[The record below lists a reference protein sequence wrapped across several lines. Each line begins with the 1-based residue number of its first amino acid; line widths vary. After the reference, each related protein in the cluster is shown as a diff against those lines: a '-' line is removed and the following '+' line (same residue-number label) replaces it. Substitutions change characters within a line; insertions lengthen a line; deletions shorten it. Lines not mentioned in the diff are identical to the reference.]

1 MNPERT
7 GAPAGAPSAGG
18 PPPALELESI
28 TKRFGGVTA
37 LSDATVRVRRGEV
50 HGLVGENGAGK
61 STLLKILDGQ
71 HPHGSYEGVVRVDG
85 EVVELG
91 APQDARRLGIAIVP
105 QETSVVETLSV
116 GENICFG
123 EGGGPLADV
132 RAMERHAAAII
143 ERLALRLDARTKVAR
158 LSSSQKQ
165 LVMIARA
172 LYREPRVLILDEP
185 TSALTAEE
193 TARLFALVRQL
204 RDGGLTCIF
213 VSHRL
218 DEVSELCDR
227 VSILRD
233 GRVVDEL
240 ARADFDVERIIG
252 SMIGRR
258 LTDLYPERS
267 GAAAA
272 DAERPAALTVEQLS
286 IRHPEHPGDFVVR
299 DVSFTVA
306 AGEVLGV
313 GGLVGSGRSELLGA
327 IYGRLPLAAG
337 RVLLDGEELN
347 VSSPREAL
355 AAGIGLVT
363 EDRKR
368 DGLLFNLGLRE
379 NVTLAYLRSL
389 GSVVIDRGRERAMA
403 QQAVRQFS
411 IVTRSVETPVGQ
423 LSGGNQQKVMLARAL
438 ERGPRVLLLDEPTVG
453 VDVGAKAEIYRLIR
467 ALADAGVAVVVVSSE
482 SAELLGICDRFVVL
496 RDGAVRD
503 RFGLSEASEERL
515 MTAAMAARPAAP
527 TSTEEER

>member
-1 MNPERT
+1 M
-7 GAPAGAPSAGG
+7 
-18 PPPALELESI
+18 
-28 TKRFGGVTA
+28 
-37 LSDATVRVRRGEV
+37 RVRRGEI

-71 HPHGSYEGVVRVDG
+71 YPAGSYDGVVRVDG
-85 EVVELG
+85 EVVELQ
-91 APQDARRLGIAIVP
+91 APQDARALGIAIVP
-105 QETSVVETLSV
+105 QETSVIETLSV

-123 EGGGPLADV
+123 EGGGLLADV
-132 RAMERHAAAII
+132 RAMERHAAAFID
-143 ERLALRLDARTKVAR
+143 RLALRLDARTKVVR

-172 LYREPRVLILDEP
+172 LYRQPRVLILDEP

-218 DEVSELCDR
+218 DEISDLCDR

-258 LTDLYPERS
+258 LTDLYPQRAGAADGADGS
-267 GAAAA
+267 GATTAAK
-272 DAERPAALTVEQLS
+272 PAALAVEQLS

-306 AGEVLGV
+306 AGEVLGI

-327 IYGRLPLAAG
+327 VYGRLPLASG
-337 RVLLDGEELN
+337 RVLLDGEELKI
-347 VSSPREAL
+347 SSPREAL

-368 DGLLFNLGLRE
+368 DGLLFNLGLRQ

-389 GSVVIDRGRERAMA
+389 GSVVIDRGRERAVA
-403 QQAVRQFS
+403 QEAVRQFS

-496 RDGAVRD
+496 RDGAVVD
-503 RFGLSEASEERL
+503 RFGLEQASETRL
-515 MTAAMAARPAAP
+515 MTAAMAAK